1 MLLTPD
7 LTEQVIGLAIEVHR
21 ITGPGMLEPVHED
34 GLCHELEQAG
44 VAFERRTGIPVK
56 GIHLDQGLRADI
68 IVDCQV
74 IIEIKAVAK
83 LMPAHDAQRLSYL
96 RMSGLR

>member
-1 MLLTPD
+1 MSWSKRESPSSG
-7 LTEQVIGLAIEVHR
+7 GLE
-21 ITGPGMLEPVHED
+21 
-34 GLCHELEQAG
+34 
-44 VAFERRTGIPVK
+44 PVK

-96 RMSGLR
+96 RMSGLRVGLLFNFPALLLQDGLRRFVI